1 MTTPPLRRA
10 ARLLGPVLA
19 GLLAAL
25 PLLAAP
31 ASARAGAD
39 DPPVDRRLVGSWH
52 AETEVYVGGD
62 SDVSLIV
69 KTTWDVTIDAD
80 VGASYHAEQI
90 TVGGSGLDDINKK
103 KVLADYTGT
112 VVQRG
117 NVLIATS
124 KDGKEYRI
132 KFRLSGNNGLYLDGR
147 LFEKQ

>member
-1 MTTPPLRRA
+1 MTM
-10 ARLLGPVLA
+10 RLPFLAA
-19 GLLAAL
+19 GLLLTAAS
-25 PLLAAP
+25 PLFAAGP
-31 ASARAGAD
+31 ARDGD
-39 DPPVDRRLVGSWH
+39 DDAPVDRRLVGAWH
-52 AETEVYVGGD
+52 AEASTYVGGD

-80 VGASYHAEQI
+80 GGASYHAEQI
-90 TVGGSGLDDINKK
+90 TVGGSGLDDVNKK

-117 NVLIATS
+117 NVLVATTR
-124 KDGKEYRI
+124 DGKEYRI